1 MFAVFNE
8 AAQPKTPFA
17 KYSIEFNA
25 YKCVASNSVFEAV
38 RQTLHITVFE
48 KVCGQTKCNRLTH
61 GPSDPIIDV

>member
-1 MFAVFNE
+1 MFGVFNE

-38 RQTLHITVFE
+38 RQTLHITLCE
-48 KVCGQTKCNRLTH
+48 KVYGQNT
-61 GPSDPIIDV
+61 V